1 MKFLNIIA
9 PLAAGLVA
17 LGTVSCS
24 DDTPEYTHYEGK
36 DVDFTYN
43 VEGNEYTLDYY
54 VVSAIRFNNTSS
66 KSGAVTWDFGDGT
79 TSNEPNPVHKFQE
92 AGNYKVTLTIDGVG
106 SRTYPIMIY
115 DIVPNLTIAEQSTE
129 IVEFNNTTLSFNL
142 ELPNPEDLKVRY
154 EWRFP
159 EGTTTADGQPLT
171 TFTGF
176 SENGTVDYPGEVKF
190 SNIGSQRIEI
200 STWFDVDGVNRRL
213 EDIYLNVQVGCQEPA
228 ATLYYAQRGGN
239 IKALKLVDLS
249 KLPAG
254 TKVLPYDMGVSAG
267 STALNL
273 AYADDDDS
281 YDAEGNTVKQG
292 WIYISDPGKQYTYI
306 NDGDGMLGDGYI
318 NAMRTDGTG
327 VNTVITNVGGPA
339 FCDPFRTC
347 VNAGYLYFS
356 DRNQGISRT
365 ELTTRGGV
373 IGTGKSGDT
382 YLRTDYVMKNNL
394 IPYYNKG
401 IAYGAVPVSIERD
414 SRGVWW
420 VAYGYNGY
428 CVIRYQDS
436 DIYKTQAE
444 ADKAVIPYPVI
455 GSGNDYRAMTIDETR
470 GALYTWNAATG
481 KEGFYACPLPG
492 DKEAPANM
500 GATFFKAME
509 AEPINT
515 TGSESVNTCQFAL
528 DKETGRVYFCWRP
541 TATDSSNIPAGIVY
555 YDPATKKI
563 VRYSEST
570 DLGLGIC
577 INPNKTKLF

>member
-9 PLAAGLVA
+9 PLAAGMMA
-17 LGTVSCS
+17 FGAVSCS
-24 DDTPEYTHYEGK
+24 DETPEYTHYPSK

-43 VEGNEYTLDYY
+43 VDGDEYTLDYY
-54 VVSAIRFNNTSS
+54 VVSSVRFNNTSS

-79 TSNEPNPVHKFQE
+79 TSNEPNPVHKYAK
-92 AGNYKVTLTIDGVG
+92 AGNYQVTLTVDGVG

-115 DIVPNLTIAEQSTE
+115 DIVPTLSVAEQSTE

-159 EGTTTADGQPLT
+159 EGTTTADGKPLT
-171 TFTGF
+171 SFTGF
-176 SENGTVDYPGEVKF
+176 SANGTVDYPGDVRF

-200 STWFDVDGVNRRL
+200 STWFDVDGENRRL
-213 EDIYLNVQVGCQEPA
+213 EDIYLNVQVGCSEPA
-228 ATLYYAQRGGN
+228 PTLYYAQRSGN
-239 IKALKLVDLS
+239 IKALKLVDLT
-249 KLPAG
+249 KLPKG
-254 TKVLPYDMGVSAG
+254 TKVFPYDMGVSAG
-267 STALNL
+267 STVLNL
-273 AYADDDDS
+273 AYADVDGFDE
-281 YDAEGNTVKQG
+281 EGNAVKQG
-292 WIYISDPGKQYTYI
+292 WIYIADAGKQYTYI
-306 NDGDGMLGDGYI
+306 NDLDGISGDGYI

-327 VNTVITNVGGPA
+327 VNTVVTNVGGPA

-347 VNAGYLYFS
+347 VSNGYLYYS

-373 IGTGKSGDT
+373 IGTAKSGDT
-382 YLRTDYVMKNNL
+382 YLRTDYTMKANL

-414 SRGVWW
+414 SKGMWW
-420 VAYGYNGY
+420 EAFGFNGY
-428 CVIRYQDS
+428 GIVRYKDS

-444 ADKAVIPYPVI
+444 ADKAQVPYPIV
-455 GSGNDYRAMTIDETR
+455 GAGLDFRAMTIDEAR
-470 GALYTWNAATG
+470 SAIYIWNAAAG
-481 KEGFYACPLPG
+481 KEGFYARPLPN
-492 DKEAPANM
+492 EAEVINDM
-500 GATFFKAME
+500 GTTAFLAME
-509 AEPINT
+509 ADPINT
-515 TGSESVNTCQFAL
+515 TGTESVNTCQFAL

>member
-17 LGTVSCS
+17 LGAVSCS
-24 DDTPEYTHYEGK
+24 DDTPEYTHYPSK

-43 VEGNEYTLDYY
+43 VDGDEYTLDYY
-54 VVSAIRFNNTSS
+54 VVSSVRFNNTSS

-79 TSNEPNPVHKFQE
+79 TSNDPNPVHKYAK
-92 AGNYKVTLTIDGVG
+92 AGNYQVTLTVDGVG

-115 DIVPNLTIAEQSTE
+115 DIVPTLSVAEQSTE

-159 EGTTTADGQPLT
+159 EGTTTADGKPLT
-171 TFTGF
+171 SFTGF
-176 SENGTVDYPGEVKF
+176 SENGTVDYPGAVRF

-200 STWFDVDGVNRRL
+200 STWFDVDGENRRL
-213 EDIYLNVQVGCQEPA
+213 EDIYLNVQVGCSEPA
-228 ATLYYAQRGGN
+228 PTLYYAQRSGN
-239 IKALKLVDLS
+239 IKALKLVDLT
-249 KLPAG
+249 KLPKG
-254 TKVLPYDMGVSAG
+254 TKVFPYDMGVSAG
-267 STALNL
+267 STVLNL
-273 AYADDDDS
+273 AYADVDGFDE
-281 YDAEGNTVKQG
+281 EGNAVKQG
-292 WIYISDPGKQYTYI
+292 WIYIADAGKQYTYI
-306 NDGDGMLGDGYI
+306 NDLDGISGDGYI

-327 VNTVITNVGGPA
+327 VNTVVTNVGGPA

-347 VNAGYLYFS
+347 VSNGYLYYS

-373 IGTGKSGDT
+373 IGTAKSGDT
-382 YLRTDYVMKNNL
+382 YLRTDYTMKANL

-414 SRGVWW
+414 SKGMWW
-420 VAYGYNGY
+420 EAFGFNGY
-428 CVIRYQDS
+428 GIVRYKDS

-444 ADKAVIPYPVI
+444 ADKAQVPYPIV
-455 GSGNDYRAMTIDETR
+455 GAGLDFRAMTIDEAR
-470 GALYTWNAATG
+470 SAIYIWNAAAG
-481 KEGFYACPLPG
+481 KEGFYARPLPNETEVIN
-492 DKEAPANM
+492 DM
-500 GATFFKAME
+500 GTTAFLAME
-509 AEPINT
+509 ADPINT

-541 TATDSSNIPAGIVY
+541 TGTDTSGVPVGIVY

-563 VRYSEST
+563 VHYSESA
-570 DLGLGIC
+570 DQGLGIC

>member
-17 LGTVSCS
+17 LGAVSCS
-24 DDTPEYTHYEGK
+24 DDTPEYTHYPSK

-43 VEGNEYTLDYY
+43 VDGDEYTLDYY
-54 VVSAIRFNNTSS
+54 VVSSVRFNNTSS

-79 TSNEPNPVHKFQE
+79 TSNEPNPVHKYAK
-92 AGNYKVTLTIDGVG
+92 AGNYQVTLTVDGVG

-115 DIVPNLTIAEQSTE
+115 DIVPTLSVAEQSTE

-159 EGTTTADGQPLT
+159 EGTTTADGKPLT
-171 TFTGF
+171 SFTGF
-176 SENGTVDYPGEVKF
+176 SENGTVDYPGDVRF

-200 STWFDVDGVNRRL
+200 STWFDVDGENRRL
-213 EDIYLNVQVGCQEPA
+213 EDIYLNVQVGCSEPA
-228 ATLYYAQRGGN
+228 PTLYYAQRSGN
-239 IKALKLVDLS
+239 IKALKLVDLT
-249 KLPAG
+249 KLPKG
-254 TKVLPYDMGVSAG
+254 TKVFPYDMGVSAG
-267 STALNL
+267 STVLNL
-273 AYADDDDS
+273 AYADVDGFDE
-281 YDAEGNTVKQG
+281 EGNAVKQG
-292 WIYISDPGKQYTYI
+292 WIYIADAGKQYTYI
-306 NDGDGMLGDGYI
+306 NDLDGISGDGYI

-347 VNAGYLYFS
+347 VSNGYLYYS

-373 IGTGKSGDT
+373 IGTAKSGDT
-382 YLRTDYVMKNNL
+382 YLRTDYTMKANL

-414 SRGVWW
+414 SKGMWW
-420 VAYGYNGY
+420 EAFGFNGY
-428 CVIRYQDS
+428 GIVRYKDS

-444 ADKAVIPYPVI
+444 ADKAQVPYPIV
-455 GSGNDYRAMTIDETR
+455 GAGLDFRAMTIDEAR
-470 GALYTWNAATG
+470 SAIYIWNAAAG
-481 KEGFYACPLPG
+481 KEGFYARPLPN
-492 DKEAPANM
+492 EAEVINDM
-500 GATFFKAME
+500 GTTAFLAME
-509 AEPINT
+509 ADPINT

-541 TATDSSNIPAGIVY
+541 TGTDTSGVPVGIVY

-563 VRYSEST
+563 VHYSESA
-570 DLGLGIC
+570 DQGLGIC

>member
-9 PLAAGLVA
+9 PLAAGMMA
-17 LGTVSCS
+17 FGAVSCS
-24 DDTPEYTHYEGK
+24 DETPDYNYFESK

-43 VEGNEYTLDYY
+43 VDGDEYTLDYY
-54 VVSAIRFNNTSS
+54 VVSTVKFNNTSS

-79 TSNEPNPVHKFQE
+79 TSNDPNPVHKYAK
-92 AGNYKVTLTIDGVG
+92 AGNYQVTLTVDGVG

-115 DIVPNLTIAEQSTE
+115 DIVPTLSVAEQSTE
-129 IVEFNNTTLSFNL
+129 IVEFNNTTLSFKL

-159 EGTTTADGQPLT
+159 EGTTTADGKPLT
-171 TFTGF
+171 SFTGF
-176 SENGTVDYPGEVKF
+176 SENGTVDYPGDVRF

-200 STWFDVDGVNRRL
+200 STWFDVDGENRRL
-213 EDIYLNVQVGCQEPA
+213 EDIYLNVQVGCSEPA
-228 ATLYYAQRGGN
+228 PTLYYAQRSGN
-239 IKALKLVDLS
+239 IKALKLVDLT
-249 KLPAG
+249 KLPKG
-254 TKVLPYDMGVSAG
+254 TKVFPYDMGVSAG
-267 STALNL
+267 STVLNL
-273 AYADDDDS
+273 AYADVDGFDE
-281 YDAEGNTVKQG
+281 EGNAVKQG
-292 WIYISDPGKQYTYI
+292 WIYIADAGKQYTYI
-306 NDGDGMLGDGYI
+306 NDLDGINGDGYI

-327 VNTVITNVGGPA
+327 VNTVVTNVGGPA

-347 VNAGYLYFS
+347 VSNGYLYYS

-373 IGTGKSGDT
+373 IGTAKSGDT
-382 YLRTDYVMKNNL
+382 YLRTDYTMKANL

-414 SRGVWW
+414 SKGMWW
-420 VAYGYNGY
+420 EAFGFNGY
-428 CVIRYQDS
+428 GIVRYKDS

-444 ADKAVIPYPVI
+444 ADKAQVPYPIV
-455 GSGNDYRAMTIDETR
+455 GAGLDFRAMTIDEAR
-470 GALYTWNAATG
+470 SAIYIWNAATG
-481 KEGFYACPLPG
+481 KEGFYARPLPNETEVIN
-492 DKEAPANM
+492 DM
-500 GATFFKAME
+500 GTTAFLAME
-509 AEPINT
+509 ADPINT

-541 TATDSSNIPAGIVY
+541 TGTDTSGVPVGIVY

-563 VRYSEST
+563 VHYSESA
-570 DLGLGIC
+570 DQGLGIC

>member
-17 LGTVSCS
+17 LGAVSCS
-24 DDTPEYTHYEGK
+24 DDTPEYTHYESK

-43 VEGNEYTLDYY
+43 VDGDEYTLDYY
-54 VVSAIRFNNTSS
+54 VVSSVRFNNTSS

-79 TSNEPNPVHKFQE
+79 TSNEPNPVHKYAK
-92 AGNYKVTLTIDGVG
+92 AGNYKVTLTVDGVG

-159 EGTTTADGQPLT
+159 EGTTSADGKTMT

-176 SENGTVDYPGEVKF
+176 SENGRVEYPGKVKF

-200 STWFDVDGVNRRL
+200 STWFDVDGENRRL

-228 ATLYYAQRGGN
+228 ATIYYAQRGGN

-254 TKVLPYDMGVSAG
+254 TKVFPYDMGVSAG

-273 AYADDDDS
+273 AYADVDG
-281 YDAEGNTVKQG
+281 YDAEGNVEKQG
-292 WIYISDPGKQYTYI
+292 WIYISDAGKQYTYI

-365 ELTTRGGV
+365 ELTTRGAVVGSS
-373 IGTGKSGDT
+373 KSGDT

-394 IPYYNKG
+394 IPYYQKG
-401 IAYGAVPVSIERD
+401 IAYGAIPVSIERD

-420 VAYGYNGY
+420 VAYGFNGY
-428 CVIRYQDS
+428 GVIRLKDS

-444 ADKAVIPYPVI
+444 ADKAVIPYPII
-455 GSGNDYRAMTIDETR
+455 GNGNDYRAMTIDETR
-470 GALYTWNAATG
+470 GALYTWNATTG

-492 DKEAPANM
+492 DKEAPVNM
-500 GATFFKAME
+500 GATLYKAME

-541 TATDSSNIPAGIVY
+541 TATDSSKIPAGIVY
-555 YDPATKKI
+555 YDPATNKI
-563 VRYSEST
+563 VHYSEST
-570 DLGLGIC
+570 DRGLGIC